1 MRAGSPI
8 YHLGVLGNK
17 LLEVSGL
24 FGSWIWT
31 EVARV
36 TGLFHN
42 IVPAK
47 LRNTTIYALD
57 WIAEHLVAKG
67 SWHSMSHESLK
78 YAKYNSS
85 TKQSANWAGHQLG
98 LRTYKGFINLS
109 DTDSQWTFL
118 KSLFYN
124 FYTRHSVS
132 WLRVDF
138 RRQRNRC
145 LVLSFLLDKLKVRV
159 YAWQCSCRVLIMA
172 FWSK

>member
-1 MRAGSPI
+1 MAGYRKRRSSLWSFFSWWMRAGSPI

-85 TKQSANWAGHQLG
+85 TKQSANCAGHQTRFKNLWG
-98 LRTYKGFINLS
+98 LYKPFRYR
-109 DTDSQWTFL
+109 QP
-118 KSLFYN
+118 
-124 FYTRHSVS
+124 
-132 WLRVDF
+132 VDI
-138 RRQRNRC
+138 
-145 LVLSFLLDKLKVRV
+145 LKVPILQFL
-159 YAWQCSCRVLIMA
+159 YQA
-172 FWSK
+172 